1 MFSRHFAVIIFA
13 ASVALTPATKVAAD
27 AGDFVA
33 GAIVGGVVGHALTKE
48 SQRKKSTSQSTTT
61 RQYNT
66 IPSTQEGREIQAS
79 LNYFG
84 FDAGAVDGQ
93 IGRRSRG
100 AISSYQAYLGYPA
113 TGALSPFEQDLL
125 VGSYNRAQAGG
136 YTTTQQAAAL
146 PDGTRGL
153 LKVYR
158 DELAGVATATA
169 PTETLATA
177 TEPSG
182 EADQSTSVL
191 PSFMGDGAPQKS
203 LAAHCN
209 QVSLITNSNGG
220 FTTEAEMT
228 DASFALNEQF
238 CLARTYSI
246 AQGQELASKV
256 TGYTTE
262 QITQQCEAFGPAL
275 KDQVDALSYETQDVV
290 ARDVGAFV
298 MSTGMSPSQLKG
310 TARICLGVGYRTDN
324 MEVALASALILF
336 SMGER
341 VYGELMGHHL
351 AQGFGATQDVNLAL
365 GWYEKSWEAHSS
377 GATAVF
383 APGQP
388 ERNALVHN
396 AALTVSGNGE
406 QASSSVTPTSAL
418 PTFSVGD

>member
-1 MFSRHFAVIIFA
+1 MFSRHFAVILIA
-13 ASVALTPATKVAAD
+13 ASIALTPATKVAAD

-48 SQRKKSTSQSTTT
+48 SQRKKSASQSTTT

-125 VGSYNRAQAGG
+125 VSSYNRAQAGG

-158 DELAGVATATA
+158 DELAGGAAA

-177 TEPSG
+177 TDPSG
-182 EADQSTSVL
+182 DTEQSTSVL

-209 QVSLITNSNGG
+209 QVSLVTNSNGG
-220 FTTEAEMT
+220 FTTEAQMT
-228 DASFALNEQF
+228 DANFALNEQF

-246 AQGQELASKV
+246 AQGQELAAKV

-275 KDQVDALSYETQDVV
+275 KDQVDALSYEPQDVV
-290 ARDVGAFV
+290 TRDVGAFV

-336 SMGER
+336 SMGEG

-365 GWYEKSWEAHSS
+365 GWYEKSWEAHNS

-388 ERNALVHN
+388 ERNTLVHN
-396 AALTVSGNGE
+396 AALAVSGNGE